1 MVMDEQSLGR
11 HLQDARVAKK
21 LTQQELC
28 EKAGIAYSTLAKIER
43 GAIKSPSVFTI
54 QRLAEVLEVTLN
66 DLLPLVDASKEKK
79 QRPEKFVFFDINGCL
94 VRFYQTA
101 FSELSQEYSVPT
113 HEIESLF
120 WHYNNQVC
128 RGDMP
133 LEDFNQR
140 LANLLGTKNID
151 WKKYYLSAIS
161 PINEAHEVLAQ
172 LSEHYP
178 IGLLSNIM
186 PGFIPTMLKEGYL
199 PALPYTTIIDSSV
212 VKTIKPEPDI
222 YKIAEEACGFSAHSI
237 VFIDDSR
244 ANLSA
249 AAERGW
255 LTLWFNDSDPLESVH
270 RIRQAL
276 LENSSI

>member
-66 DLLPLVDASKEKK
+66 DLIPLVHPSKEKK
-79 QRPEKFVFFDINGCL
+79 NRPEKFIFFDINGCL

-101 FSELSQEYSVPT
+101 FTELSAESSVPV

-120 WHYNNQVC
+120 WRYNNQVC
-128 RGDMP
+128 RGD
-133 LEDFNQR
+133 LSLDDFNQH
-140 LANLLGTKNID
+140 LADLLKVKTID

-161 PINEAHEVLAQ
+161 PIVEAHEVLAL

-186 PGFIPTMLKEGYL
+186 PGFISTMLEEGYL
-199 PALPYTTIIDSSV
+199 PTLPYQTIVDSSEV
-212 VKTIKPEPDI
+212 NAIKPEQKI
-222 YKIAEEACGFSAHSI
+222 YEIAENQCGYPASSI

-249 AAERGW
+249 ASERNW
-255 LTLWFNDSDPLESVH
+255 MTLWFNDSDPVESVR
-270 RIRQAL
+270 RIKQAL
-276 LENSSI
+276 LEDNEA